1 MMGKFMK
8 HLTKT
13 LLLLAI
19 TTPLFSFASGGEVA
33 LESAPINSNDRIS
46 LQRGA
51 HTFVNYCMGCHGAA
65 YMRYSRL
72 TDLGLTEQQI
82 KENLVLTGAKVGDTM
97 SIAMQKNDAK
107 EWFGA
112 APPDLSVIARSRGVD
127 WLYTYLRTFYKD
139 DSRPTGWN
147 NLVFDKVGMPHVL
160 WQLQGIQALKVA
172 EKSEGHDH
180 KASHQTLEL
189 VSPGQLSP
197 KDYDLLV
204 ADLVN
209 YLAYMGEPA
218 KATRTQLGIIV
229 LFFLAFMFVLLWLL
243 KQEYWKDVK

>member
-1 MMGKFMK
+1 MK
-8 HLTKT
+8 LLRKAF
-13 LLLLAI
+13 LLLLV
-19 TTPLFSFASGGEVA
+19 TTPLLAFASGGEVK
-33 LESAPINSNDRIS
+33 LESAPINPNDRIS

-51 HTFVNYCMGCHGAA
+51 RTFVNYCMGCHSAA

-82 KENLVLTGAKVGDTM
+82 KENLVLTGSKVGDTM
-97 SIAMQKNDAK
+97 TIAMQKGNAK

-112 APPDLSVIARSRGVD
+112 APPDLSVIARSRGAD

-147 NLVFDKVGMPHVL
+147 NLAFDKVGMPHVL
-160 WQLQGIQALKVA
+160 WQLQGIQVL
-172 EKSEGHDH
+172 
-180 KASHQTLEL
+180 KASEKENAHGHNKASSPALEL
-189 VSPGQLSP
+189 VTPGQLSP

-218 KATRTQLGIIV
+218 KAARTQLGIIV
-229 LFFLAFMFVLLWLL
+229 LFFLTFMFALLLLL